1 MRGEGDARALP
12 AHAALA
18 RPCLRPSSVNTCV
31 ARRIPAGPRSAVP
44 ARGATCVRSAACR
57 AVPVARGAPQK
68 ERVKIQYIHRFA
80 RCACGRRAR
89 HTSARLSSGRRRV
102 VGATPTDRPAA
113 RGGTAARS
121 AVSRL
126 RYEFRCL
133 PPHRT
138 ESRVLRSPLNSRST
152 EPGRRGL
159 SKCARHIRVKS
170 VAPGWLSL
178 QHCQGL
184 DGHAHRCGSVRPEAL
199 HSTASLDHACR
210 PHAPRRAGR
219 SG

>member
-31 ARRIPAGPRSAVP
+31 ARPHPGRTAVGGPRSW

-80 RCACGRRAR
+80 RCACGRRLCACRVRTTPRRSQAR
-89 HTSARLSSGRRRV
+89 VSRPGSGRRRDGL
-102 VGATPTDRPAA
+102 VGATGRPRSRAPRAEDRAP
-113 RGGTAARS
+113 

-178 QHCQGL
+178 QHCQGAGVGWPCASL
-184 DGHAHRCGSVRPEAL
+184 RL
-199 HSTASLDHACR
+199 STAGSA
-210 PHAPRRAGR
+210 A
-219 SG
+219 